1 MFRIIQSAG
10 ALTPFRM
17 SYRDKTLIPPMALFA
32 LWFAFILAANGPIGT
47 AKYRLPLEPL
57 LNVLTAAGFCNLRSW
72 RSKRA
77 TLSAPEPTTIATTPK
92 ICIVEHAARH

>member
-1 MFRIIQSAG
+1 MLRIIQSAS
-10 ALTPFRM
+10 ALAPFRM

-57 LNVLTAAGFCNLRSW
+57 LNVLTAAGFCNLRSR
-72 RSKRA
+72 RSK
-77 TLSAPEPTTIATTPK
+77 
-92 ICIVEHAARH
+92 VQH